1 MYEKFLKSDEVKEY
15 VEDNGVESGEITLE
29 SKLWVPEEFQGIEY
43 MRTNTVEEREEVLN
57 AFLAKFTLFYKN
69 YVKVESYLN
78 NYSEIMEFLRAY
90 FDKRFFN
97 QLFKLTTQNDSALVN
112 NEDNKKLQNELTFN
126 VTG

>member
-112 NEDNKKLQNELTFN
+112 NEDNKKLQNEPTFN